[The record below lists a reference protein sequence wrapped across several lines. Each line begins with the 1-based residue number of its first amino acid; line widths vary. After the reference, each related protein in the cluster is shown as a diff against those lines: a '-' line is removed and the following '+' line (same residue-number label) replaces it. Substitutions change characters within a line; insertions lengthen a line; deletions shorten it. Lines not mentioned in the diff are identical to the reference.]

1 MNESSRSTT
10 LALAGLLLAPVFGLS
25 QSPPQNVTVKVN
37 GSSGDARAV
46 QINGK
51 SYVDIESL
59 ARITNGSISFHGN
72 QIVLTLPTSSAGGG
86 GATASSSAVQ
96 TVKPEFSKEFLRA
109 GIEVMSVVREWR
121 SAIVNAVQNNQPV
134 TDDWVSGYRRTAEN
148 KLSLASVALNTDS
161 DRKAFPL
168 LQSELNNMR
177 KLSDKYLALHN
188 SASYTSPNSF
198 DNDSL
203 DQQVLSCAQSLA
215 AMAASGQFQDDA
227 NCH

>member
-10 LALAGLLLAPVFGLS
+10 LALAALLLAPVFGLS
-25 QSPPQNVTVKVN
+25 QSPPQSVIVKVN

-86 GATASSSAVQ
+86 GATAASSATQ
-96 TVKPEFSKEFLRA
+96 PAKPEFSKEFLRA
-109 GIEVMSVVREWR
+109 GIEEMSVIREWR
-121 SAIVNAVQNNQPV
+121 IAIVNAVQNNQPV
-134 TDDWVSGYRRTAEN
+134 MDEWVSGYRRTAEE

-168 LQSELNNMR
+168 LQNEFNNMQ
-177 KLSDKYLALHN
+177 KLSDKYLALHK
-188 SASYTSPNSF
+188 SSSYTSPNSF

-203 DQQVLSCAQSLA
+203 DQQVLSCSKALA
-215 AMAASGQFQDDA
+215 AMAASGQFQDDG

>member
-1 MNESSRSTT
+1 
-10 LALAGLLLAPVFGLS
+10 
-25 QSPPQNVTVKVN
+25 
-37 GSSGDARAV
+37 
-46 QINGK
+46 
-51 SYVDIESL
+51 
-59 ARITNGSISFHGN
+59 
-72 QIVLTLPTSSAGGG
+72 
-86 GATASSSAVQ
+86 
-96 TVKPEFSKEFLRA
+96 
-109 GIEVMSVVREWR
+109 MSVVREWR

-168 LQSELNNMR
+168 LQNELNNMR

-215 AMAASGQFQDDA
+215 AMAASGQFQDDST
-227 NCH
+227 CH